1 MRRVLAVTVAA
12 GLMAAAGGTL
22 SGSSHREAPGIAKTP
37 KVDGTDFYM
46 FRSYETGRSNFVTFL
61 ANYIGLEDGY
71 GGPHLFS
78 LETDANYRIHTSNQ
92 RDSALGLSLPILF
105 TNT

>member
-71 GGPHLFS
+71 GG
-78 LETDANYRIHTSNQ
+78 AN
-92 RDSALGLSLPILF
+92 LF
-105 TNT
+105 TPEKNATYQIHVHNKRDGGEGLTVPFPVNKT